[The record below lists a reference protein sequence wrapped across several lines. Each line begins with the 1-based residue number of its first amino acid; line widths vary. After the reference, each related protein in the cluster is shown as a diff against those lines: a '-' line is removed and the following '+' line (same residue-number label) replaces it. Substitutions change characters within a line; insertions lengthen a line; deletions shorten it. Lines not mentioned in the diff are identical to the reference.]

1 MRRLHGSWVLGLGIA
16 WVACSPSNKDTGTAL
31 SGSSAAAGGSTS
43 TGVSTGQA
51 GSQGATGSGSSA
63 GGSGGGGTG
72 TSGVVG
78 SAGAGGNATTG
89 SSGSAI
95 TGAAG
100 SSAGRDAGGAS
111 SGAGSSGDDSGVGD
125 SSVDD
130 GGGLPPL
137 APCTDPSVSRLKIWE
152 MQVVGGTMVPA
163 SGSPLRKVGNA
174 YELYVAFTLQ
184 GGGAYGT
191 ANAPLNN
198 QGQYTNGADP
208 TKNAVD
214 LSAANGV
221 TLEYSTTGN
230 TYMQIRTGAVP
241 HGGDHFRADMPVT
254 GDQIKTITL
263 NFADFRRPGGTT
275 PPGTDILK
283 DVFSF
288 TFVAGATT
296 TLTLRQVRAGD
307 FKPPCN

>member
-1 MRRLHGSWVLGLGIA
+1 
-16 WVACSPSNKDTGTAL
+16 
-31 SGSSAAAGGSTS
+31 
-43 TGVSTGQA
+43 
-51 GSQGATGSGSSA
+51 
-63 GGSGGGGTG
+63 
-72 TSGVVG
+72 
-78 SAGAGGNATTG
+78 
-89 SSGSAI
+89 
-95 TGAAG
+95 
-100 SSAGRDAGGAS
+100 
-111 SGAGSSGDDSGVGD
+111 
-125 SSVDD
+125 
-130 GGGLPPL
+130 
-137 APCTDPSVSRLKIWE
+137 

-163 SGSPLRKVGNA
+163 TGSPLRKAGNA

-184 GGGAYGT
+184 GGGGYGT

-208 TKNAVD
+208 AKNAVD
-214 LSAANGV
+214 LTGAKGV

-230 TYMQIRTGAVP
+230 TYMQIRTGTVP

-254 GDQIKTITL
+254 GNQFETITL

>member
-1 MRRLHGSWVLGLGIA
+1 
-16 WVACSPSNKDTGTAL
+16 
-31 SGSSAAAGGSTS
+31 
-43 TGVSTGQA
+43 
-51 GSQGATGSGSSA
+51 
-63 GGSGGGGTG
+63 
-72 TSGVVG
+72 
-78 SAGAGGNATTG
+78 
-89 SSGSAI
+89 
-95 TGAAG
+95 
-100 SSAGRDAGGAS
+100 
-111 SGAGSSGDDSGVGD
+111 
-125 SSVDD
+125 
-130 GGGLPPL
+130 
-137 APCTDPSVSRLKIWE
+137 LKIWE

-184 GGGAYGT
+184 GGGAAYGT

-208 TKNAVD
+208 AKNAVD
-214 LSAANGV
+214 LSGAKGV

-230 TYMQIRTGAVP
+230 TYMQIRTGTVP